1 MVTVLKNAE
10 HGVLLSCINRLTEQ
24 QNQIHHVTLT
34 LTIKMQKCK
43 DNGTYKQHMY

>member
-24 QNQIHHVTLT
+24 QNHHVTET
-34 LTIKMQKCK
+34 LTNKMQECK
-43 DNGTYKQHMY
+43 DNV